1 MSDGYEGREIVA
13 QINSGVNGPTITAT
27 PQVVQFQ
34 AVQMD
39 TVNGWDLVNNRY
51 VVKVSG
57 RYKITVRVLFNVTFT
72 GASQYNLSIQHNGVA
87 IATERGTIAAA
98 GFHNSNTIVA
108 YADAK
113 AGDYFD
119 IVVNTNNGP
128 STYHVWAD
136 GNFSKLQIERI
147 SSPQTI
153 AMGEVVAGYATNSS
167 GQSIPTNVD
176 TALTNWTVV
185 SDTHGI
191 FNPSTGELTINR
203 SGFLDISFVATF
215 VSNPNGIRTAFIRR
229 FSPSLVD
236 IQAVDI
242 APTGNGQATCVVT
255 VKGYPVKAGD
265 VFKPMV
271 WHTVSPSLALL
282 AGAPQRNNFSWRIY

>member
-1 MSDGYEGREIVA
+1 VGG
-13 QINSGVNGPTITAT
+13 T
-27 PQVVQFQ
+27 
-34 AVQMD
+34 
-39 TVNGWDLVNNRY
+39 LVNNAWTFIDFDSRDFDTTSSVVGAGNGHSTNWQNTWRY
-51 VVKVSG
+51 IAPVSG
-57 RYKITVRVLFNVTFT
+57 YYRVSAHATILWTSTDAQAFLAIFKNGTEFRRGIRSRYSA
-72 GASQYNLSIQHNGVA
+72 GGGE
-87 IATERGTIAAA
+87 ERGVSISGTL
-98 GFHNSNTIVA
+98 
-108 YADAK
+108 DLK
-113 AGDYFD
+113 AGDAVSIPIYQ
-119 IVVNTNNGP
+119 ISGANRSLETSSGSVM
-128 STYHVWAD
+128 
-136 GNFSKLQIERI
+136 NFVSIERI

-153 AMGEVVAGYATNSS
+153 AMGEVVTGYASLSS
-167 GQSIPTNVD
+167 GPSIPQSTD
-176 TALTNWTVV
+176 FAPTGWTVV

-215 VSNPNGIRTAFIRR
+215 ASNPNGIRTAFIRR

-282 AGAPQRNNFSWRIY
+282 AGTPQRNNFSWRIY

>member
-1 MSDGYEGREIVA
+1 
-13 QINSGVNGPTITAT
+13 
-27 PQVVQFQ
+27 
-34 AVQMD
+34 
-39 TVNGWDLVNNRY
+39 
-51 VVKVSG
+51 
-57 RYKITVRVLFNVTFT
+57 
-72 GASQYNLSIQHNGVA
+72 
-87 IATERGTIAAA
+87 
-98 GFHNSNTIVA
+98 
-108 YADAK
+108 
-113 AGDYFD
+113 
-119 IVVNTNNGP
+119 
-128 STYHVWAD
+128 
-136 GNFSKLQIERI
+136 
-147 SSPQTI
+147 
-153 AMGEVVAGYATNSS
+153 MGEVVTGYASLSS
-167 GQSIPTNVD
+167 GPSIPQFTD
-176 TALTNWTVV
+176 FAPTGWTVV

-236 IQAVDI
+236 IQATDI